1 MTLQARRRDPQPMSR
16 GGELALV
23 MAAGAM
29 LALALAALLGL
40 GLASAL
46 WGSGWVWPA
55 GSDTIGAVLGG
66 IVGGAPGAGLPGPLR
81 ARVPGQ
87 AVVYSCIA
95 GTELLMLTV
104 AGTAGVLIWRYHR
117 PVDARRGMATR
128 AEAEQVLGLSR
139 LRSTKAIIRPDLH
152 GRLAPGETNR

>member
-40 GLASAL
+40 GLASAV
-46 WGSGWVWPA
+46 WGTGWVWPH

-66 IVGGAPGAGLPGPLR
+66 IMGGHPGAGLPTALQAHVAGR
-81 ARVPGQ
+81 
-87 AVVYSCIA
+87 AVVYSAVA

-104 AGTAGVLIWRYHR
+104 TGTAGVLFWRYHR
-117 PVDARRGMATR
+117 PGDARRGMATR

-139 LRSTKAIIRPDLH
+139 LRSSKAIIRPDLH
-152 GRLAPGETNR
+152 RPHGSPDRA

>member
-1 MTLQARRRDPQPMSR
+1 MTMQAQRRDPQPMSR

-23 MAAGAM
+23 MAAAA
-29 LALALAALLGL
+29 LLLLALAALLGL
-40 GLASAL
+40 GLASAV
-46 WGSGWVWPA
+46 WGSGWVWPR

-66 IVGGAPGAGLPGPLR
+66 IMGGHPGDGLPSPLQ
-81 ARVPGQ
+81 AHVPGR
-87 AVVYSCIA
+87 AVVYSAVA

-104 AGTAGVLIWRYHR
+104 TGTAGVLFWRYHR
-117 PVDARRGMATR
+117 PGDARRGMATR

-152 GRLAPGETNR
+152 RPHATPDRAR